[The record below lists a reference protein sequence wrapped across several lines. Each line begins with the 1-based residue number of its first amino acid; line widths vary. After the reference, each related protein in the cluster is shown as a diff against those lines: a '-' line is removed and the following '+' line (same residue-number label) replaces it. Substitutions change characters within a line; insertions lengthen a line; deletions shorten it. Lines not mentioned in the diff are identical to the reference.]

1 LRLQLAD
8 HPPRCGIIL
17 DHEAIAWQIS
27 PGVRFSQEHSSA
39 ALVVEKE
46 GLLVR
51 HAGQD
56 QQYHGAVCPTD
67 LTQEVI
73 VDLIHLD

>member
-1 LRLQLAD
+1 MVMIAYIQYV
-8 HPPRCGIIL
+8 CIL
-17 DHEAIAWQIS
+17 TYT
-27 PGVRFSQEHSSA
+27 
-39 ALVVEKE
+39 LVVEKE

-67 LTQEVI
+67 LTQEVT
-73 VDLIHLD
+73 HL